1 MVWIVPVAIAAL
13 ALAFAK
19 LGAMSVWVAVLSLAI
34 KAGMCLVVLAG
45 GVLIARFLWM
55 RRCH

>member
-1 MVWIVPVAIAAL
+1 MVWIVPVAIVAL

-34 KAGMCLVVLAG
+34 KAGMCLVVLTG

-55 RRCH
+55 RRRH